1 MDKRGIG
8 DDFAVVLGVS
18 LILLGVLLALIQV
31 LGIRVVQIGW
41 PLLVLGPGLAITAAA
56 FASPPGRG
64 LGYLAVPGAVV
75 VVTGVVLEVQ
85 ALTGDWQSWSYA
97 WALVAPGGVGLGF
110 WLAGIHERSRG
121 ARITGGVLLAAAA
134 VLFVLAEWFFVR
146 VAEVG
151 GPGLGW
157 GFGLVFPALVITF
170 GLLMIARGIV
180 RRG

>member
-1 MDKRGIG
+1 MGRRGIG

-18 LILLGVLLALIQV
+18 IIVLGGLLTLTQV
-31 LGIRVVQIGW
+31 LGIRVVQLGW
-41 PLLVLGPGLAITAAA
+41 PLLVLGPGVAVTAAA
-56 FASPPGRG
+56 FVSAPGRG

-75 VVTGVVLEVQ
+75 VVTGAILEVQ
-85 ALTGDWQSWSYA
+85 AFTGDWQSWSYA

-110 WLAGIHERSRG
+110 LLAGIHERSRW
-121 ARITGGVLLAAAA
+121 ARATGGILIAAAA

-146 VAEVG
+146 VAGVG

-170 GLLMIARGIV
+170 GLLMVARGIV

>member
-8 DDFAVVLGVS
+8 DDFAIAFGVS
-18 LILLGVLLALIQV
+18 LILLGALLTLTQALG
-31 LGIRVVQIGW
+31 LRVIQIGW

-75 VVTGVVLEVQ
+75 IATGLVLEVQ
-85 ALTGDWQSWSYA
+85 AFTGDWQSWSYA

-110 WLAGIHERSRG
+110 LLAGIHERSRR
-121 ARITGGVLLAAAA
+121 ARITGGVLLAAAS

-170 GLLMIARGIV
+170 GLLMIARGVI
-180 RRG
+180 RRR

>member
-1 MDKRGIG
+1 MGRRGIG
-8 DDFAVVLGVS
+8 DDFAIVFGVS
-18 LILLGVLLALIQV
+18 IIVLGVLLTLTQL
-31 LGIRVVQIGW
+31 LGLRVVELGW
-41 PLLVLGPGLAITAAA
+41 PLLVIGPGVAITAAA
-56 FASPPGRG
+56 LVSTPGRG

-75 VVTGVVLEVQ
+75 LVTGTILEVQ
-85 ALTGDWQSWSYA
+85 AFTGDWQSWAYA

-110 WLAGIHERSRG
+110 LLAGIRERSRW

-134 VLFVLAEWFFVR
+134 ALFVFAEWFFVR
-146 VAEVG
+146 VAGVG

-170 GLLMIARGIV
+170 GLLMVARGIV

>member
-1 MDKRGIG
+1 MRERGFG
-8 DDFAVVLGVS
+8 DDFAIILGVS
-18 LILLGVLLALIQV
+18 LILLGALVALTQLLGV
-31 LGIRVVQIGW
+31 RVIQIGW
-41 PLLVLGPGLAITAAA
+41 PLFVLGPGLAITAAA

-64 LGYLAVPGAVV
+64 LGYLAVPGAVIT
-75 VVTGVVLEVQ
+75 VTGLVLEVQ
-85 ALTGDWQSWSYA
+85 ASTGDWQSWSYA

-110 WLAGIHERSRG
+110 LLAGIHERSRW
-121 ARITGGVLLAAAA
+121 ARTAGGVLLAAAA
-134 VLFVLAEWFFVR
+134 ALFVFAEWFFVR